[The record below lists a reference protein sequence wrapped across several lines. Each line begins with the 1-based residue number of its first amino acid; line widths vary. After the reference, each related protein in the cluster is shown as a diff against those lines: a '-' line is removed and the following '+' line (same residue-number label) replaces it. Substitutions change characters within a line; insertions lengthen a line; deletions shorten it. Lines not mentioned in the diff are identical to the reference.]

1 RGQWVKGANVQKAP
15 ALIIDQ
21 GYNTLDVLVV
31 EGGRISERIS
41 EGDTLGMRRAAERL
55 IRTVKHKHGLE
66 LELRPAAELVRAVV
80 NGQKAETYVDGQLT
94 DVSDEARR
102 AIQSLETDVYNFLDR
117 AVGKTAGAY
126 NILLTGGGAL
136 AMSAMLLRQFPKA
149 TVMYEPVLANA
160 RGLAKLAARPGFL

>member
-1 RGQWVKGANVQKAP
+1 
-15 ALIIDQ
+15 
-21 GYNTLDVLVV
+21 
-31 EGGRISERIS
+31 
-41 EGDTLGMRRAAERL
+41 M
-55 IRTVKHKHGLE
+55 
-66 LELRPAAELVRAVV
+66 
-80 NGQKAETYVDGQLT
+80 T

-136 AMSAMLLRQFPKA
+136 AMSSMLLRQFPKA

-160 RGLAKLAARPGFL
+160 RGLAKLAARPGFLG